1 MAAYYP
7 VFLDLQG
14 KRCVVVGGGQVAERK
29 VHGLLRCHAEVAVV
43 SPDATPSIRDL
54 AENGQLVWHRRTY
67 QESDLQGAFLAI
79 AATDQEAVN
88 GAIASEAT
96 REKVI
101 LNVVDKPALCTF
113 IAPAVVEKGEV
124 TVAVST
130 GGSSPALARKIREW
144 LEGSEDLDYA
154 LLAGVLS
161 SARKEIKRRGVEV
174 HPDRWQDCISRD
186 LVALVKQDRS
196 QEALDLLL
204 DRLCERSANVPA
216 TQSDA

>member
-1 MAAYYP
+1 M
-7 VFLDLQG
+7 
-14 KRCVVVGGGQVAERK
+14 
-29 VHGLLRCHAEVAVV
+29 
-43 SPDATPSIRDL
+43 
-54 AENGQLVWHRRTY
+54 
-67 QESDLQGAFLAI
+67 
-79 AATDQEAVN
+79 
-88 GAIASEAT
+88 
-96 REKVI
+96 
-101 LNVVDKPALCTF
+101 
-113 IAPAVVEKGEV
+113 

-144 LEGSEDLDYA
+144 LEGSEDLEYA